1 MGVSVYCG
9 QLLIYSTTIDS
20 LKLIAPKVTQEV
32 NKTGSFEFSI
42 YPDHPYYDLIHRFTD
57 IITVYDDGISEPL
70 FRGRIIKDEKGFY
83 NEKKVTC
90 EGELAFLI
98 DSVQRPYS
106 FPVTGYDTTPEG
118 LLKYY
123 IKRHNEQVSADKRFT
138 VGTVTVT
145 DPNGYITRSNSDYTT
160 TWAELT
166 AKLVNNLGG
175 YLWTRHVNGVNYIDY
190 LSDFTT
196 ISNQKI
202 EFGSNLLELT
212 QTISADSFATAVIP
226 LGAKDKTSGK
236 RLTIESVNNNVDY
249 VYNAEAV
256 KKYGYI
262 FTTQTWDDV
271 TVASNLKVKGQAYID
286 GIAQFTA
293 SINVSAADLNGTGVN
308 VNSFRIGRYVT
319 VESSP
324 HGISQNFVVSKLSR
338 QLDKPEATRLTL
350 GASFKTLTEK
360 QHNTNLTISDI
371 GLRIDSTEQKVIQ
384 LENGSITVSDT
395 EPESHETL
403 WLDTSL
409 NPPLLKRYAP
419 EYLLLVAEP
428 SDWASNYTSY
438 FTFESSTGTYSAVAG
453 STAPEWE
460 EDTYYQHTEW
470 ITVNDTTQAFYVI
483 EKNLSVEISKSE
495 TNIMSRVSEDYYLKD
510 ETDSLISSV
519 STTVEQNKN
528 SVDILFDQY
537 SADLE
542 DLAKGTDTKFEEIK
556 KYIRFINGKIL
567 LGEVGN
573 ELELQIAND
582 RISFLQSNSE
592 VAYFSNNKLYVTDG
606 EYTNS
611 LVLGQFAFLPRSNG
625 NLSFKKL
632 V

>member
-528 SVDILFDQY
+528 SVDILFNQY
-537 SADLE
+537 SANLE
-542 DLAKGTDTKFEEIK
+542 DLSENTDTKFEEIK
-556 KYIRFINGKIL
+556 KYIRFVDGKIL

-611 LVLGQFAFLPRSNG
+611 LTLGQFAFLPRDNG

>member
-70 FRGRIIKDEKGFY
+70 FRGRIVKDEKGFY

-90 EGELAFLI
+90 EGELAFLL

-106 FPVTGYDTTPEG
+106 FPAAGYATTPEG

-123 IKRHNEQVSADKRFT
+123 IDRHNAQVSDDKKFT

-145 DPNGYITRSNSDYTT
+145 DPNGYITRSNSDYST
-160 TWAELT
+160 TWNELT
-166 AKLVNNLGG
+166 AKLVNSLGG

-319 VESSP
+319 VESNP

-395 EPESHETL
+395 EPESHETS
-403 WLDTSL
+403 WLDTSV

-428 SDWASNYTSY
+428 SDWTSNYTSY

-528 SVDILFDQY
+528 SVDILFNQY
-537 SADLE
+537 SANLE
-542 DLAKGTDTKFEEIK
+542 DLSENTDTKFEEIK

-592 VAYFSNNKLYVTDG
+592 VAYFSNNKLYITDG

>member
-1 MGVSVYCG
+1 M
-9 QLLIYSTTIDS
+9 
-20 LKLIAPKVTQEV
+20 
-32 NKTGSFEFSI
+32 
-42 YPDHPYYDLIHRFTD
+42 
-57 IITVYDDGISEPL
+57 
-70 FRGRIIKDEKGFY
+70 
-83 NEKKVTC
+83 
-90 EGELAFLI
+90 
-98 DSVQRPYS
+98 
-106 FPVTGYDTTPEG
+106 
-118 LLKYY
+118 
-123 IKRHNEQVSADKRFT
+123 
-138 VGTVTVT
+138 
-145 DPNGYITRSNSDYTT
+145 
-160 TWAELT
+160 
-166 AKLVNNLGG
+166 
-175 YLWTRHVNGVNYIDY
+175 NGVNYIDY

-271 TVASNLKVKGQAYID
+271 TVASNLKAKGQAYID

-293 SINVSAADLNGTGVN
+293 SVNVSAADLNGTGVN

-403 WLDTSL
+403 WLDTSV

-528 SVDILFDQY
+528 SVDILFNQY
-537 SADLE
+537 SANLE
-542 DLAKGTDTKFEEIK
+542 DLSENTDTKFEEIK
-556 KYIRFINGKIL
+556 KYIRFVDGKIL
-567 LGEVGN
+567 LGKVGN
-573 ELELQIAND
+573 ELELQLEND

-592 VAYFSNNKLYVTDG
+592 VAYFSNNKMYVTDG

-611 LVLGQFAFLPRSNG
+611 LVLGQFAFLPRNNG